1 MRNFELFKMQYT
13 IRSSLKKLGERKK
26 MKTHNLYVY
35 ANNLKHSDLSEK
47 QMTEEKIRQVLRM
60 IFLMPKPIY
69 EIRMRNGSS
78 ELQSVTE
85 WSIKDLMHQSRTYE
99 GFSRLSPLCHQ
110 VRLLLDLRNGRVF
123 QGFSVA
129 THAHTLG
136 LEITMPPLWEKTLWS
151 AKQWVDY
158 YRPLGDGWQIPIS
171 TVGYEMI
178 LQLNCSSAIVAC
190 LTHQKTSTVKMDRK
204 KYRSLVS
211 TKARDRG
218 PQIKLMQRNTKRCFL
233 LFMGTLWFKYCLA
246 LKVSVAEAF
255 YWAVRE
261 VRETGLYQSLQGE
274 KTIKDGFCFETNLF
288 YWLCACDLIKVS
300 GALSKRVKSVEDYPQ
315 QLHDYC
321 NGKETAYVPT
331 YSLKGLSFKIPPFL
345 PRDFAVFIEKLNE
358 HLKIGKPLKELFLA
372 FFRGEFCD

>member
-13 IRSSLKKLGERKK
+13 IRSSLKMLGKRKK

-211 TKARDRG
+211 TKARDTRSSN
-218 PQIKLMQRNTKRCFL
+218 QAYAKKYQT
-233 LFMGTLWFKYCLA
+233 LFF
-246 LKVSVAEAF
+246 AF
-255 YWAVRE
+255 YGDAV
-261 VRETGLYQSLQGE
+261 V
-274 KTIKDGFCFETNLF
+274 
-288 YWLCACDLIKVS
+288 
-300 GALSKRVKSVEDYPQ
+300 
-315 QLHDYC
+315 
-321 NGKETAYVPT
+321 
-331 YSLKGLSFKIPPFL
+331 
-345 PRDFAVFIEKLNE
+345 
-358 HLKIGKPLKELFLA
+358 
-372 FFRGEFCD
+372 